1 MQKVS
6 TQITWAKKEDVRDI
20 LKFIQELA
28 HYEKLSHE
36 VLATEESLLNSLFGE
51 KKSAEV
57 IFFEENNIR
66 VGFAIFFHNYST
78 FLAKAG
84 IYLEDLYIQESHRGK
99 GYGKQMLAFLAKT
112 AVERGCGRFEWSVLD
127 WNTPSLEF
135 YKLLGAKQMKE
146 WIVHRLTGN
155 ELTKLAES

>member
-1 MQKVS
+1 M
-6 TQITWAKKEDVRDI
+6 QITWAKKEDVRDI

-28 HYEKLSHE
+28 EYEKLSHE
-36 VLATEESLLNSLFGE
+36 VLATEESLTSSLFGE
-51 KKSAEV
+51 KKNAEV
-57 IFFEENNIR
+57 IFCEENGIR
-66 VGFAIFFHNYST
+66 IGFAIFFHNYST

-84 IYLEDLYIQESHRGK
+84 LYLEDLYIQKAHRGK

-135 YKLLGAKQMKE
+135 YKSLGAKQMNE

-155 ELTKLAES
+155 ELNNLAKQ